1 MDYTEMYYE
10 LNHGIYPFETEEA
23 KNKTQKVIDY
33 LIDAKISEKDIFRII
48 EEAPKADYL
57 KHEDLP
63 EWLWENSLL
72 NKNTFYYHN
81 VLQIRSKS
89 PKMNMESLEVE
100 SVPFYLEMQIK
111 FTTHDLLLYFY
122 KKANTEYSFIDEK
135 KDIGAIAHLLN
146 QYSKIGFIDSVDFM
160 LALIDYATTAEDCST
175 STIFQL
181 DSKYRSEVFELLKKR
196 TAEANANHIN
206 KVVYR

>member
-1 MDYTEMYYE
+1 MYYE

-23 KNKTQKVIDY
+23 KIKTQKVIDY
-33 LIDAKISEKDIFRII
+33 LIDAKISEKDIFRVI

-57 KHEDLP
+57 RHEDLP

-81 VLQIRSKS
+81 VLQIRSK
-89 PKMNMESLEVE
+89 PPRMNMESLEVE

-111 FTTHDLLLYFY
+111 FSVNDLLLYFY
-122 KKANTEYSFIDEK
+122 KKANTEYSFMDSK

-146 QYSKIGFIDSVDFM
+146 QYSKIDFIDGVDFI
-160 LALIDYATTAEDCST
+160 LTLIDYATEAEDCST
-175 STIFQL
+175 SSIFQL

-196 TAEANANHIN
+196 TAEAKAIHAD